1 MSSRAAIPNPA
12 RAWIFAIYGPI
23 WALFAWMAVRNGEL
37 PLWLAFLGMT
47 ALLLATLPRMVST
60 KLTPE
65 GVSQWTW
72 RGRVALAWTDV
83 RRVEYPQR
91 GALILIGTT
100 GVIRLSP
107 MFFKDF
113 EGTLAWLRERLAQVW
128 PTETAIS

>member
-1 MSSRAAIPNPA
+1 
-12 RAWIFAIYGPI
+12 
-23 WALFAWMAVRNGEL
+23 
-37 PLWLAFLGMT
+37 
-47 ALLLATLPRMVST
+47 MVST